1 MAEADPR
8 GSEPID
14 PAASAGTGI
23 MASTRNL
30 PQAIA
35 TAAVLLL
42 LVIAAYALGPD
53 AFFWLA
59 AVAILLAL
67 LELLAAIRAGG
78 RRPVIPFAMLCAF
91 AGLFAAYYRP
101 DRPELLLLVA
111 GIAAFGS
118 MILMLRPTRGS
129 TPGSDAAWTLLSVL
143 WIGGGGAAAVSMLA
157 LSTSGNARLGMNFLV
172 AHVLITASDDVTAYF
187 IGSRWGRHKLAPAI
201 SPGKS
206 WEGLAAGSAVALGAG
221 ALFGG
226 LIGEVGVL
234 HGLVIG
240 LIDSVFAPAG
250 DLTESAVKRELRL
263 KDSGYMLPGHG
274 GFLDRLD
281 AIVFCCPAVLA
292 YIRFVVL

>member
-1 MAEADPR
+1 M
-8 GSEPID
+8 S
-14 PAASAGTGI
+14 S
-23 MASTRNL
+23 SRNL

-42 LVIAAYALGPD
+42 LVVAAYAMGPD

-59 AVAILLAL
+59 AAAILLAL
-67 LELLAAIRAGG
+67 LELLAALRAGG
-78 RRPVIPFAMLCAF
+78 RRPLIPFAMLSVLA
-91 AGLFAAYYRP
+91 LLLAAYYRP
-101 DRPELLLLVA
+101 ERPELLVLVA

-118 MILMLRPTRGS
+118 MALMLRPKRGP
-129 TPGSDAAWTLLSVL
+129 TPGSDTAWTLLSVL

-187 IGSRWGRHKLAPAI
+187 IGIRWGRHKLAPAI

-206 WEGLAAGSAVALGAG
+206 WEGLVAGSAVALGAG

-226 LIGEVGVL
+226 LIGELGVMN
-234 HGLVIG
+234 GLAIG
-240 LIDSVFAPAG
+240 LIDSIFAPAG
-250 DLTESAVKRELRL
+250 DLTESAVKRELGI
-263 KDSGYMLPGHG
+263 KDSGYLLPGHG

-292 YIRFVVL
+292 YLRFVVL